1 MLSTPT
7 KLFRRAMIYGAFA
20 LVAAS
25 MVALAQD
32 PAVDPPQSPPP
43 SAPGWRRFSTTPQP
57 TPPPQAPAPHPAPV
71 AVHVPERITIPAGT
85 FVTVRV
91 DQYLSSDK
99 NQAGDNFSATLARP
113 LVVGGL
119 VIARRGQ
126 TVGGQVI
133 EAKKAGRVKG
143 VSHLQIGLNTLT
155 LADGH
160 QLAVQTGLASI
171 AGTTSNG
178 RDAGAVLTTTALGAV
193 IGGAADWGQGAA
205 IGAGAGLVAGTIGVL
220 VTRGRPTVIYP
231 ESQLTFRLANP
242 VTFSTELAPQA
253 FVDARTL
260 DVQRASSQRA
270 PQGPRPPGYQGG
282 PYYPPPYYGPA
293 YYEPYYP
300 YFWGPTFGFGFYGRG
315 FYGGGFRHR

>member
-32 PAVDPPQSPPP
+32 PAADPPQSPPP
-43 SAPGWRRFSTTPQP
+43 SSPGWRRFSTTPQP
-57 TPPPQAPAPHPAPV
+57 TAPPQAPAPHAAPV

-143 VSHLQIGLNTLT
+143 VSHLQIGLSTLS

-171 AGTTSNG
+171 AG
-178 RDAGAVLTTTALGAV
+178 
-193 IGGAADWGQGAA
+193 
-205 IGAGAGLVAGTIGVL
+205 
-220 VTRGRPTVIYP
+220 
-231 ESQLTFRLANP
+231 
-242 VTFSTELAPQA
+242 
-253 FVDARTL
+253 
-260 DVQRASSQRA
+260 
-270 PQGPRPPGYQGG
+270 
-282 PYYPPPYYGPA
+282 
-293 YYEPYYP
+293 
-300 YFWGPTFGFGFYGRG
+300 
-315 FYGGGFRHR
+315 

>member
-1 MLSTPT
+1 MLSTLA
-7 KLFRRAMIYGAFA
+7 KSFRSAMIYGAVI

-25 MVALAQD
+25 TVALAQD
-32 PAVDPPQSPPP
+32 PSVDPPQSPPP
-43 SAPGWRRFSTTPQP
+43 SSPGWRRFSTQPQP
-57 TPPPQAPAPHPAPV
+57 PAPPQAPAPHAAPK
-71 AVHVPERITIPAGT
+71 AVQVPERITIPAGT

-99 NQAGDNFSATLARP
+99 NQAGDKFSATLARP